1 MRVSWLLMGK
11 PLPALEAEA
20 AACDEAGLDGVWWA
34 DYQGPA
40 DPDSPYPELGVTLG
54 LLARIT
60 RRCAVGSLVTDVVR
74 RHPMVVAHLFAT
86 LSHLAPGRVILGLG
100 AGGGTS
106 HAPFGISLEAPART
120 LAEGIEVIRLLWR
133 ATPQAPATFQGR
145 RFQLSHAALPILPDA
160 PVPIYV
166 AAQGP
171 RMLRV
176 AGRLGD
182 GWMPEAH
189 TPETYR
195 QMRAAVEAARP
206 SDGRPFE
213 WGLALLFFPFDPEPP
228 DRRRLVHAARTML
241 AFNVGVAR
249 LLHPQAVP
257 AGVRSTDLA
266 GRPDLWRRI
275 GEALPDEVVEQTI
288 LWGSPERC
296 AARLAEYARAGCTHV
311 ALEPYWGMS
320 ADDLLSA
327 IAAAGR
333 IIQVVASL

>member
-1 MRVSWLLMGK
+1 MGK

-20 AACDEAGLDGVWWA
+20 AACDDAGLDGVWWP
-34 DYQGPA
+34 DYQGPT
-40 DPDSPYPELGVTLG
+40 DPGTPYPELGVTLG

-60 RRCAVGSLVTDVVR
+60 RRCTVGSLVTDVVR

-145 RFQLSHAALPILPDA
+145 RFRLVHAALPVLPPA

-171 RMLRV
+171 QMLRV
-176 AGRLGD
+176 AGRLAD

-189 TPETYR
+189 TPQTYR
-195 QMRAAVEAARP
+195 QMRTAVETARP

-213 WGLALLFFPFDPEPP
+213 WGLALLFFPFDPEPG
-228 DRRRLVHAARTML
+228 DRRRLVDAARTML
-241 AFNVGVAR
+241 AFNVEVVR
-249 LLHPQAVP
+249 LLRPQAVP
-257 AGVRSTDLA
+257 AGIRSTDLV
-266 GRPDLWRRI
+266 GHPDLWRRI
-275 GEALPDEVVEQTI
+275 GEAVPDEVVEQTV
-288 LWGSPERC
+288 LWGSPQRC
-296 AARLAEYARAGCTHV
+296 AARLREYAQAGCTHV
-311 ALEPYWGMS
+311 VLEPYWGLS
-320 ADDLLSA
+320 AVDLSSA

-333 IIQVVASL
+333 VRQMAARLPG